1 VLLLHKKQ
9 NFPGKLENMTEEKK
23 QQKKKILDH
32 VKIEENLSDAKEN
45 FIKNY
50 LIMNFAVQTI
60 PLNNILFEL
69 EKDLIK
75 YALLISEEN
84 QKKAAFLL
92 GLNPSTLC
100 EKMKKFNIKRQKT
113 TKEAALLKS
122 LKEISTFFSDT

>member
-1 VLLLHKKQ
+1 M
-9 NFPGKLENMTEEKK
+9 NEEKK
-23 QQKKKILDH
+23 QPQDLLDH
-32 VKIEENLSDAKEN
+32 VKIGENLGTAKEN

-50 LIMNFAVQTI
+50 LIMNFAVRTI
-60 PLNNILFEL
+60 PLNDIMHEL

-100 EKMKKFNIKRQKT
+100 EKMKKFNIKRQRT
-113 TKEAALLKS
+113 SKEAALLKS
-122 LKEISTFFSDT
+122 LQEIATFFSNPDEK